1 MEYRHFLGP
10 REAQLCILLDGNP
23 GSALTDYVE
32 EAPKKASKDE
42 NLCIAIAFTL
52 SLVYTA
58 ATNQVSRSART
69 QD

>member
-32 EAPKKASKDE
+32 EVLRFLILWVE
-42 NLCIAIAFTL
+42 NGRLFGGPRSVAVL
-52 SLVYTA
+52 PSLQIT
-58 ATNQVSRSART
+58 SIER
-69 QD
+69 